1 RILYIDAHP
10 DNSLTRGTYDQRFV
24 RSRPGMGAGFKNW
37 RPIQLVGATRD
48 SSGALR
54 GGTIVAA
61 KNGDLHDFSTE
72 QYYGNTRAH
81 VSGDNWQSAGFVL
94 GGEHLDYYDYVRA
107 QMAGGSL
114 HWDPVEEV
122 GNMVRSNCDD
132 LHYRADAVNMAL
144 AVGIQSQGHPDRLPT
159 NIY

>member
-1 RILYIDAHP
+1 
-10 DNSLTRGTYDQRFV
+10 
-24 RSRPGMGAGFKNW
+24 
-37 RPIQLVGATRD
+37 
-48 SSGALR
+48 
-54 GGTIVAA
+54 
-61 KNGDLHDFSTE
+61 
-72 QYYGNTRAH
+72 TRAH

-122 GNMVRSNCDD
+122 RNMVRSNCDD

-159 NIY
+159 NIYGTEGDWETYSTPSRDARLKTAFKELRDQVERFLRLYAVHDPKIVYHGSDLVGDLLATYVKESSACTVQ